1 MADERV
7 RVVVG
12 QAPGTWFT
20 VDGELLI
27 GRAASDVDGRLGDD
41 PQLSRSHARMA
52 RGAGGVLTIEDLGS
66 SNGTFVN
73 GERVEGVR
81 VLRLG
86 DVVRLG
92 TTELAVT
99 DERGLVPEAT
109 RTDAPAPAPVAVPE
123 GLIVG
128 DGVAMA
134 APLPSSGGRLL
145 LAGTVG
151 ALVAVSLGIYGNV
164 HDPASDLSITLGFT
178 DTLTMKVWLATL
190 AVLFA
195 VVQLGSALWMYG
207 RVPLG
212 AAPGVAGLAASD
224 LGPGRVPAHAAGRLP
239 VPVPADVRGHVDP
252 SPAALAAG
260 LRVLRSVRR
269 EDRRGPLARAAG
281 DGASAGGRRAV
292 HAAGRC
298 VADERLVVHLGQ
310 RLPVALVVLARIDHI
325 LAPLTW
331 LAAAFAVLVLFVGP
345 KLIGAETEGGAAAG
359 APTGAAATPSGKE
372 VFVSAGCGGCHT
384 FRAAGSSG
392 VGGPDLDEA
401 KPSADAAEAIVTSG
415 SGSMPSFKGRLSAAE
430 ITAVAEFISG
440 TEPKAAA
447 AAPSGRQPSVAATI
461 PVGRGPDGITVAGSD
476 VWVTDAGGTLM
487 RIDAGSDRRA
497 GAPSPRGAS
506 RTTRW

>member
-12 QAPGTWFT
+12 QAPGTWFA

-52 RGAGGVLTIEDLGS
+52 RGAGGVLTIEDVGS

-92 TTELAVT
+92 STELAVT

-109 RTDAPAPAPVAVPE
+109 RTDAPAPAPVAVPD

-134 APLPSSGGRLL
+134 APVPSSGGGLL
-145 LAGTVG
+145 LAGAVG
-151 ALVAVSLGIYGNV
+151 ALVALSLGIYGNV

-212 AAPGVAGLAASD
+212 AAPAW
-224 LGPGRVPAHAAGRLP
+224 LGSLHRISGRVAFL
-239 VPVPADVRGHVDP
+239 
-252 SPAALAAG
+252 LT
-260 LRVLRSVRR
+260 
-269 EDRRGPLARAAG
+269 
-281 DGASAGGRRAV
+281 
-292 HAAGRC
+292 
-298 VADERLVVHLGQ
+298 
-310 RLPVALVVLARIDHI
+310 LPVAYQCLYQLTFEDTSTRVLLHSLLGCAFYG
-325 LAPLTW
+325 
-331 LAAAFAVLVLFVGP
+331 AFAAKIVVVRSHALPGMALPLAGGVVFTLLV
-345 KLIGAETEGGAAAG
+345 
-359 APTGAAATPSGKE
+359 
-372 VFVSAGCGGCHT
+372 
-384 FRAAGSSG
+384 G
-392 VGGPDLDEA
+392 VWL
-401 KPSADAAEAIVTSG
+401 TSG
-415 SGSMPSFKGRLSAAE
+415 WW
-430 ITAVAEFISG
+430 FISDNG
-440 TEPKAAA
+440 F
-447 AAPSGRQPSVAATI
+447 
-461 PVGRGPDGITVAGSD
+461 
-476 VWVTDAGGTLM
+476 
-487 RIDAGSDRRA
+487 
-497 GAPSPRGAS
+497 PSP
-506 RTTRW
+506 

>member
-1 MADERV
+1 M

-86 DVVRLG
+86 DVVRVG
-92 TTELAVT
+92 STELAVT
-99 DERGLVPEAT
+99 DERGLVPNAT
-109 RTDAPAPAPVAVPE
+109 RTDEPAPAPVAVPE

-134 APLPSSGGRLL
+134 APVPSSGGRLL

-212 AAPGVAGLAASD
+212 AAPAW
-224 LGPGRVPAHAAGRLP
+224 LGSLHRISGRVAFL
-239 VPVPADVRGHVDP
+239 
-252 SPAALAAG
+252 LT
-260 LRVLRSVRR
+260 
-269 EDRRGPLARAAG
+269 
-281 DGASAGGRRAV
+281 
-292 HAAGRC
+292 
-298 VADERLVVHLGQ
+298 
-310 RLPVALVVLARIDHI
+310 LPVAYQCLYQLTFEDTSTRVLLHSLLGCAFYG
-325 LAPLTW
+325 
-331 LAAAFAVLVLFVGP
+331 AFAAKIVVVRSHALPGMALPLAGGVVFTLLV
-345 KLIGAETEGGAAAG
+345 
-359 APTGAAATPSGKE
+359 
-372 VFVSAGCGGCHT
+372 
-384 FRAAGSSG
+384 G
-392 VGGPDLDEA
+392 VWL
-401 KPSADAAEAIVTSG
+401 TSG
-415 SGSMPSFKGRLSAAE
+415 WW
-430 ITAVAEFISG
+430 FISDNG
-440 TEPKAAA
+440 F
-447 AAPSGRQPSVAATI
+447 
-461 PVGRGPDGITVAGSD
+461 
-476 VWVTDAGGTLM
+476 
-487 RIDAGSDRRA
+487 
-497 GAPSPRGAS
+497 PSP
-506 RTTRW
+506 